1 MAPGR
6 RPHLPILRDLL
17 LPTSGS
23 VHVLEEDMRRH
34 RDRVLP
40 RLTPPVRRSAASP
53 DSAAEPRDLRSIIRP
68 AGGVASGSR
77 NWPKNLPIH
86 AFLDPPSGKLSAGQ
100 KRASRSLKPC

>member
-1 MAPGR
+1 MPAPAIEVKNSVKRYSTATAVDGVGFR
-6 RPHLPILRDLL
+6 VVLGTVTALLGDGVRKTTTLSILRDLL

-53 DSAAEPRDLRSIIRP
+53 DR
-68 AGGVASGSR
+68 
-77 NWPKNLPIH
+77 WQNLVIYVR
-86 AFLDPPSGKLSAGQ
+86 L
-100 KRASRSLKPC
+100 